1 MASSGQKVQAANK
14 PNNQP
19 VNHKRKLQ
27 PTSNMAVAPVSQAR
41 KIEDAN
47 SITSYL
53 VTYKLACDV
62 NRYGMTTELA
72 KKLDFVE
79 AKDRIAQ
86 IPVIDVMNRFV
97 QKIVTIAHGV
107 STAEKLRTSNFIVR
121 TGVLG
126 HSFLVANH
134 PFKWFLE
141 IHDVERRL
149 QKGTAEMLRL
159 LEDVSIAICTIAPGI
174 ALHKE
179 FEEVARK
186 AGIFVRFFQI
196 FMDAYENVRD
206 DQQKRIVA
214 ACKILLTRIFN
225 MQIDAAKDNAPTFQ
239 KKLNKHLDDVTQKL
253 KTKIG
258 HAAIQCV
265 ADYRLQH
272 FKKHETNQLFHAP
285 PLCVSGMDGVLTR
298 RRH

>member
-19 VNHKRKLQ
+19 VNQKRKLP
-27 PTSNMAVAPVSQAR
+27 PTSNMAITPVSQAR

-47 SITSYL
+47 SITSCL
-53 VTYKLACDV
+53 AIYKLACDV
-62 NRYGMTTELA
+62 NLYGMTMELA

-97 QKIVTIAHGV
+97 QNVVKIAHGV
-107 STAEKLRTSNFIVR
+107 STAEKMRTSNFIVR

-126 HSFLVANH
+126 HSFLVACH

-159 LEDVSIAICTIAPGI
+159 LEDVSSAICTMSPGV

-179 FEEVARK
+179 FEAVAQK
-186 AGIFVRFFQI
+186 AGVFVRFFQI
-196 FMDAYENVRD
+196 FMDAYENGRNE
-206 DQQKRIVA
+206 QQKRIVA
-214 ACKILLTRIFN
+214 ACKIELIRIFN
-225 MQIDAAKDNAPTFQ
+225 MQIDAAKDNAPTFK
-239 KKLNKHLDDVTQKL
+239 KKLDKHLDGVTQKL

-258 HAAIQCV
+258 HAAIQLV
-265 ADYRLQH
+265 ADYRLRH
-272 FKKHETNQLFHAP
+272 FKTHETNQLFHAP
-285 PLCVSGMDGVLTR
+285 PRCVSGIDGFLHR